1 MIIINVNP
9 RLINLII
16 QRRNHHTSPSPF
28 FAAMFPSLRC
38 TKEQR
43 RKRTNTNYISRA
55 AITLLL
61 LLFVGLTPIIVDGAA
76 CAVTDGSA
84 LNSAACTCGSEECD
98 ASTGLICFATVGGG
112 SCRKN
117 IVGPFGFQRPTTNVK
132 CVSVSGR
139 QYLDSIEK
147 CEEAATSMGLS
158 DTTAETTHAHDGSCA
173 ECKPAGCYYQ
183 DSSLVFNS
191 HLSST
196 KGCIGADFCICVAA
210 SDCLI
215 TDGSQANAA
224 PCKCGS
230 EICLLETGLICFAT
244 VGGGSCR
251 KNTPG
256 AFGYPRALSGKCTD
270 VSGRH
275 YIKDV
280 GTCNT
285 AAARLGLSDTTAQ
298 VGSHSA
304 WPRGCR
310 TPGYSSGLNF
320 DPDTNSNAD
329 CSFEHDCICV
339 AAADCTITDG
349 SGANVADMC
358 QCGAALCTQDTG
370 TICYST
376 VGAGSCRKTVW
387 ASFGYPRKVTSG
399 DCDDDAKTVMIATIE
414 GCSAAATAMGLTVPT
429 SFNAVSSNYD
439 ALGCFVTSGGTLKF
453 NTRSSSS
460 YDDCADSDTK
470 FCICL
475 AGPLCTN
482 IDGSAANTGT
492 CICGT
497 SDSGNA
503 CSLETGLY
511 CDRSTFSCSAGSAC
525 LNDDGTAAVSFF
537 PAAFFFLLPF
547 RAQLIV
553 FVPDFYL

>member
-1 MIIINVNP
+1 M
-9 RLINLII
+9 
-16 QRRNHHTSPSPF
+16 
-28 FAAMFPSLRC
+28 
-38 TKEQR
+38 
-43 RKRTNTNYISRA
+43 
-55 AITLLL
+55 
-61 LLFVGLTPIIVDGAA
+61 
-76 CAVTDGSA
+76 
-84 LNSAACTCGSEECD
+84 
-98 ASTGLICFATVGGG
+98 
-112 SCRKN
+112 
-117 IVGPFGFQRPTTNVK
+117 
-132 CVSVSGR
+132 
-139 QYLDSIEK
+139 
-147 CEEAATSMGLS
+147 
-158 DTTAETTHAHDGSCA
+158 
-173 ECKPAGCYYQ
+173 
-183 DSSLVFNS
+183 
-191 HLSST
+191 
-196 KGCIGADFCICVAA
+196 
-210 SDCLI
+210 
-215 TDGSQANAA
+215 
-224 PCKCGS
+224 
-230 EICLLETGLICFAT
+230 
-244 VGGGSCR
+244 
-251 KNTPG
+251 
-256 AFGYPRALSGKCTD
+256 
-270 VSGRH
+270 SGRH